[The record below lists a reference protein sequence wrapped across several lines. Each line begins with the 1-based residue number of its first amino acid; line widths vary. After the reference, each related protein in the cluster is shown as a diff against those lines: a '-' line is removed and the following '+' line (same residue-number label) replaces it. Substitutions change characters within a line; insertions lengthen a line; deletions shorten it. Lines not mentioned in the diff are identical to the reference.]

1 MAMDFFFFFSFF
13 YLQLLSLL
21 EVQSG
26 NQTIGL

>member
-26 NQTIGL
+26 DQTIWL